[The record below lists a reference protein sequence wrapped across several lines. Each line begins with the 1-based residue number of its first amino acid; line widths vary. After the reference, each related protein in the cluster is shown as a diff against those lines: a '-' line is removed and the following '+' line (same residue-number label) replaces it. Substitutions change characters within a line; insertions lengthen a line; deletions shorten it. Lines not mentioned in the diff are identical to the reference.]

1 MTGMR
6 TLVQCNPC
14 DMSVVV
20 VVTVLDVAVLVF
32 VAAADIASHQYS
44 SKSSCILMLIVPAR

>member
-1 MTGMR
+1 MESSNN
-6 TLVQCNPC
+6 QHDHII

-20 VVTVLDVAVLVF
+20 VVAVLDVAVLVF